1 MHHNGILSSQ
11 KNRSLV
17 FTKHCLGP
25 LFRIGKRVIHA
36 FHPLSLDDHFPC
48 WKAWSPPHSASE
60 LGSRRTLSF
69 SSNSS
74 FSSKTKRILWLG
86 WGFSLKGTILPRSS
100 YLQVR
105 WFPVLQ
111 GVFEFAESHVW
122 SEPRVGKEEGRGFLS
137 DLKASTKLRRRTIEK
152 EVNKEVK
159 GNWRL
164 KGKW

>member
-1 MHHNGILSSQ
+1 M
-11 KNRSLV
+11 

-36 FHPLSLDDHFPC
+36 SHPLSLDDHFPC

-60 LGSRRTLSF
+60 LVSRRTLSF

-122 SEPRVGKEEGRGFLS
+122 SEPGVGEEEGRGFLS
-137 DLKASTKLRRRTIEK
+137 DLKASTKLRRRTIQK